1 MPRLLSSFRNKHRG
15 AALLMILIIMV
26 VGAAFL
32 LSALNSNPQIER
44 DKVTADALAQAKE
57 ALIGYAAT
65 YRDNNASD
73 VFGFLPLPDLGS
85 TRNGTPEEGN
95 AAGSFLGNTT
105 NLTVI
110 GKLPWRTLGLPALR
124 DSKGE
129 CLWYAVSG
137 SFQNVLKT
145 SAMNW
150 DTLGHFDVFSSD
162 GTPGGTISTTGNN
175 LHQRPV
181 AIIFSAGAVL
191 AGQDRL
197 ASGDTV
203 ATCGGNYDVRNY
215 LDSFNADANI
225 NNIVNHFTG
234 PINNATGYAYS
245 LTGVADGSQLSAA
258 ALAAPKS
265 IISGNVV
272 TNLGNIVN
280 DRALVITADE
290 IFSRIR
296 RRNDFATDITTMLAD
311 LATCL
316 NAMPVA
322 SLPTPNGNKGI
333 GSNLETSCPPLAVG
347 TQKGNVYANWKENL
361 LYARP
366 GGTITVNGASC
377 NAALIFG
384 GERTAGQVRASST
397 DKANAAMYLEG
408 GNAASFPNGTAYTGA
423 GAYSAANPAA
433 DVAICITGSGG
444 GGGSWPFEYPTQW
457 AGVPALDAAAVAVG
471 GGTSTTGTS
480 GNDDVRI
487 TGNLTSWINLGSGND
502 ELLVTGNFTGGG
514 SFGPG
519 DDTVKIG
526 GYSSGSIDLGSGNDY
541 LDIGG
546 NSSGYIDAGA
556 GNDKVRIGG
565 DVTASIALGS
575 GDDELH
581 ILGSASSSIDAG
593 SGSDKI
599 RIDGNMGAYI
609 DLGNDDDYLVII
621 GNSQGVQAGSGDDIV
636 LIGGNATNWL
646 DLGSGNDYLEILGN
660 SAGLDAGGGDDIV
673 KITGNATNTINL
685 GAGDDYLRVGGTIT
699 WIDGGSGADRVQ
711 LTNYSTGDCATLL
724 SSRIAGNVE
733 HVKVSNGMCRGSDFT
748 FP

>member
-1 MPRLLSSFRNKHRG
+1 
-15 AALLMILIIMV
+15 MILIIMV

-32 LSALNSNPQIER
+32 LGALNSNPQIER
-44 DKVTADALAQAKE
+44 DKVTADALVQAKE

-65 YRDNNASD
+65 YRDKPTHATD

-95 AAGSFLGNTT
+95 AAGSFPGNTT

-145 SAMNW
+145 SALNW
-150 DTLGHFDVFSSD
+150 DTLGHFDVFSSN
-162 GTPGGTISTTGNN
+162 GTPAGTVSATGNN
-175 LHQRPV
+175 FHQRPV
-181 AIIFSAGAVL
+181 AIIFSAGAAL

-197 ASGDTV
+197 ASANDTV
-203 ATCGGNYDVRNY
+203 ATCGGNYNVRNY

-225 NNIVNHFTG
+225 NNIVNYFAG
-234 PINNATGYAYS
+234 SANNATGYAYN
-245 LTGVADGSQLSAA
+245 LTGVANGSQLSAA

-265 IISGNVV
+265 IISGNIV
-272 TNLGNIVN
+272 TSLGNIVN

-290 IFSRIR
+290 IFNRVR
-296 RRNDFATDITTMLAD
+296 LRNDFATDITTMLAN
-311 LATCL
+311 LAACL
-316 NAMPVA
+316 NAMPAA
-322 SLPTPNGNKGI
+322 SLPAATAGNKGI
-333 GSNLETSCPPLAVG
+333 DNIITACPAVG
-347 TQKGNVYANWKENL
+347 ANNINVRNNWRENL

-366 GGTITVNGASC
+366 GGAITVNGAPC
-377 NAALIFG
+377 AAALLFG
-384 GERTAGQVRASST
+384 GARTAGQVRAST
-397 DKANAAMYLEG
+397 IDKANAAMYLEG
-408 GNAASFPNGTAYTGA
+408 GNAASFPNGAAYTGA

-433 DVAICITGSGG
+433 DVAICITGAG

-471 GGTSTTGTS
+471 GSSSTTGTS

-487 TGNLTSWINLGSGND
+487 TGNLTSWVNLGNGND

-514 SFGPG
+514 NFGAG

-556 GNDKVRIGG
+556 GNDKIRIGG
-565 DVTASIALGS
+565 DATASIALGS

-636 LIGGNATNWL
+636 LIGGNAANWL

-685 GAGDDYLRVGGTIT
+685 GAGDDYLRIGGTIT
-699 WIDGGSGADRVQ
+699 WIDGGSGTDRVQ
-711 LTNYSTGDCATLL
+711 LTNYNTGDCATLL